1 MSLARNPAAPGRR
14 QISVVVADDHPI
26 VLNSLVQ
33 LLETDDTFRVLGQ
46 FNDGEAALDAVRR
59 FKPDIAVVDFQMP
72 KKTGIE
78 VLRTIKEEG
87 LATRLI
93 LITGVVSEDAALEAV
108 RLGVAGI
115 VLKEAAPRQLLQA
128 VQDVAAGSTSID
140 SKVVR
145 RAVEKML
152 RTQAALTEARRLL
165 TPREIEIVRL
175 VAKGLRNKEI
185 AELLSIGE
193 GTVKIHLHSVYEKTG
208 MSGRMELSNYARE
221 RSLV

>member
-1 MSLARNPAAPGRR
+1 
-14 QISVVVADDHPI
+14 VADDHPI

-46 FNDGEAALDAVRR
+46 FSDGEAALEAVRR

-87 LATRLI
+87 LPTRLI

-128 VQDVAAGSTSID
+128 VQDVAGGSTSID

-165 TPREIEIVRL
+165 TPREIEVVRL

>member
-1 MSLARNPAAPGRR
+1 
-14 QISVVVADDHPI
+14 VVADDHPI

-46 FNDGEAALDAVRR
+46 FNDGEAALEAVRR

-87 LATRLI
+87 LPTRLI

-128 VQDVAAGSTSID
+128 VQDVAGGSTSID

-165 TPREIEIVRL
+165 TPREIEVVRL